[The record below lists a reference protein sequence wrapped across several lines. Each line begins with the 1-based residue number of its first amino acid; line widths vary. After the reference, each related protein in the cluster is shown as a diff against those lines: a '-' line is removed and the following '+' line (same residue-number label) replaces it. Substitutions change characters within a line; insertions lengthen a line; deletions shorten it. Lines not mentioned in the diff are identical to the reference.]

1 MYDTRYSLRTKNKG
15 LKRNADGSLTLYAG
29 TASPG
34 KERESNWLAA
44 PRPLLALHPDLL
56 GETADPRWFLAAGED
71 CES

>member
-44 PRPLLALHPDLL
+44 IVKTKL
-56 GETADPRWFLAAGED
+56 GPVPPSVIGRAG
-71 CES
+71 